1 VKRVLPN
8 GFEVDDDR
16 TRVDVVAV
24 HAFLSSH
31 SYWARGR
38 SLSTVERLIREATR
52 VVGIYDGATQVAF
65 SRTVSDGVS
74 FAWLAD
80 VFVMPEY
87 RGRGLGV
94 ELVRETV
101 VNAPMK
107 PRRWILGTMD
117 AHGLYAKFG
126 FGAPSERMMTYEV
139 PDASEPVSGV
149 TPGAGDSRP

>member
-1 VKRVLPN
+1 MKRALPG
-8 GFEVDDDR
+8 GFEADDDPSR
-16 TRVDVVAV
+16 IDVDVV
-24 HAFLSSH
+24 HAFLSEH

-38 SLSTVERLIREATR
+38 SRETVERLVREATR
-52 VVGIYDGATQVAF
+52 VVGIYDAGGALIGF

-80 VFVMPEY
+80 VFVLPAY

-94 ELVRETV
+94 ELIRETV

-107 PRRWILGTMD
+107 PRRWILGTLD

-139 PDASEPVSGV
+139 PDAAEPVSGV
-149 TPGAGDSRP
+149 TPSSR